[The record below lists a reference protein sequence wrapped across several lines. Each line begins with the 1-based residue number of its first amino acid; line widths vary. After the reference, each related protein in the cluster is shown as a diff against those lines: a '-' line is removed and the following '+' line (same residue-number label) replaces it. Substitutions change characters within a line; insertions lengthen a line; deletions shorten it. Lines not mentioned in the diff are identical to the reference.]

1 MAIEVPSIPVR
12 STNANGIVG
21 FDIYETTYKLPSN
34 VTGTPTVSAS
44 ASDKAVKVAIT
55 QAESKTGT
63 AVLKFD
69 YNGMVKTYRVIF
81 TAE

>member
-1 MAIEVPSIPVR
+1 
-12 STNANGIVG
+12 
-21 FDIYETTYKLPSN
+21 
-34 VTGTPTVSAS
+34 
-44 ASDKAVKVAIT
+44 VAIT